1 MKISELIVGELYKIK
16 YRTKNKAYVTDSNG
30 FLELRFTEVVDN
42 FITNERN
49 EDYKSSLF
57 VYLGNETIKVKK
69 RIDKNKTSVYNYR
82 PHYMLCVSTGEIL
95 KIRSYYIQALFTK
108 PKK

>member
-1 MKISELIVGELYKIK
+1 MKISELIIGELYRIK
-16 YRTKNKAYVTDSNG
+16 YRTKNKAYITETS
-30 FLELRFTEVVDN
+30 ELRFTETVDN
-42 FITNERN
+42 FITSERS

-57 VYLGNETIKVKK
+57 VYLGCETIRVKK

-82 PHYMLCVSTGEIL
+82 PHYMLCVNTGEIL
-95 KIRSYYIQALFTK
+95 KIKSYYIQALFTK